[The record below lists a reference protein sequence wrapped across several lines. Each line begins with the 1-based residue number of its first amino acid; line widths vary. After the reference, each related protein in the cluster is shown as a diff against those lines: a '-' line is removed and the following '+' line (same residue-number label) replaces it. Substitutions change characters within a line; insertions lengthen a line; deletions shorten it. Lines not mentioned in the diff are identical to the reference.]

1 MKWKRIRFVLLDREK
16 WQVLIYPS
24 HLELELLPD
33 DRHCHCHRRWWWG
46 QISPQLSFRDTELTG
61 EPGSWHSC
69 EEAGQR
75 FSYQSLPPRTF
86 RSQQIRNIFRLSVP
100 SKIHR
105 EGCLRLCSFP
115 AVWFYIISAAI
126 HWHHCWLS
134 WSDLA
139 VPGQVWCQVISA
151 PRLSGAQVPSQGCV
165 RMDLRTPAAIIN
177 LSDMEITSESTVVSS
192 FPSYL

>member
-1 MKWKRIRFVLLDREK
+1 MTDTATATEGDGEARYLPSSSLERLNWLESREADTAARRLDRD
-16 WQVLIYPS
+16 I
-24 HLELELLPD
+24 
-33 DRHCHCHRRWWWG
+33 
-46 QISPQLSFRDTELTG
+46 
-61 EPGSWHSC
+61 
-69 EEAGQR
+69 
-75 FSYQSLPPRTF
+75 SYQSLPSVLF
-86 RSQQIRNIFRLSVP
+86 CSQQIRNIFRLSVP